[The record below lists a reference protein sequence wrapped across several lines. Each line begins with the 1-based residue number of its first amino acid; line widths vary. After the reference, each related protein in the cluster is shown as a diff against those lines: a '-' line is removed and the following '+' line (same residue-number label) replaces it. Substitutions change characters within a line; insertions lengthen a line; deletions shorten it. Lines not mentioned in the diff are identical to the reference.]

1 VGSDGI
7 AVFMIRESKVVR
19 GVVDWL
25 LGGLAAR
32 LEFVERDVQELRQE
46 TKEIKKG
53 PTVLAKV
60 VLDHQRQIQVQTEN
74 MSALRRMHSMLAG
87 RIGEPFPGQSCEI
100 CGGALVFDREPSK
113 NAYVLRCP
121 RRCGQ
126 TLVLPEAHL
135 LETIKRLPAA
145 IPDGARSRGR

>member
-1 VGSDGI
+1 M
-7 AVFMIRESKVVR
+7 FRESKVVR

-25 LGGLAAR
+25 LGGMA
-32 LEFVERDVQELRQE
+32 V
-46 TKEIKKG
+46 
-53 PTVLAKV
+53 
-60 VLDHQRQIQVQTEN
+60 
-74 MSALRRMHSMLAG
+74 

-126 TLVLPEAHL
+126 TLVLPEANL
-135 LETIKRLPAA
+135 LETIKRLPSA
-145 IPDGARSRGR
+145 IAD

>member
-1 VGSDGI
+1 M
-7 AVFMIRESKVVR
+7 FRESKVVR

-25 LGGLAAR
+25 LGGMAAR
-32 LEFVERDVQELRQE
+32 LEFVEQDVRELRQE

-53 PTVLAKV
+53 QKVLAKV
-60 VLDHQRQIQVQTEN
+60 VLDHQRQIQAQTAN
-74 MSALRRMHSMLAG
+74 MIALRKMHSMLAQ

-126 TLVLPEAHL
+126 TLVLQEANL
-135 LETIKRLPAA
+135 LETIKRLPSA
-145 IPDGARSRGR
+145 ISD

>member
-1 VGSDGI
+1 M
-7 AVFMIRESKVVR
+7 FRESKVVR

-25 LGGLAAR
+25 LGGMAAR
-32 LEFVERDVQELRQE
+32 LEFVERDVQELRRE

-53 PTVLAKV
+53 QKVLAHV
-60 VLDHQRQIQVQTEN
+60 VLDHQRQIQAQTAN
-74 MSALRRMHSMLAG
+74 MIALRKMHSMLAA

-100 CGGALVFDREPSK
+100 CGGVLVFDREPAK

-126 TLVLPEAHL
+126 TLVLPEANL
-135 LETIKRLPAA
+135 LETIKRLPSA
-145 IPDGARSRGR
+145 ISD

>member
-1 VGSDGI
+1 
-7 AVFMIRESKVVR
+7 MR

-25 LGGLAAR
+25 LGGISAR
-32 LEFVERDVQELRQE
+32 LEFVERDVQELLQE
-46 TKEIKKG
+46 TKDIRKG
-53 PTVLAKV
+53 QKVLAKV
-60 VLDHQRQIQVQTEN
+60 VLGHQRQIQVQTAN
-74 MSALRRMHSMLAG
+74 IIVLRKMHSMLAA

-126 TLVLPEAHL
+126 TLVLPEASL
-135 LETIKRLPAA
+135 LETIKRMPSAKG
-145 IPDGARSRGR
+145 D